1 MRDSQIDICF
11 DTDMGDFENSG
22 KPDPASAHVT
32 PKTAIGGALSGR
44 ELRDVLLFLD
54 AVYRGIGPLNLAGAP
69 RRQQLSP
76 APEMCTLLL
85 LGGLDSDADVRRQ
98 RLFQSSLKQVCALA
112 WRRRQVDG
120 SDG

>member
-1 MRDSQIDICF
+1 MMLTLIICF

-54 AVYRGIGPLNLAGAP
+54 AVYRGIGPLNLAGRHRIACVM
-69 RRQQLSP
+69 QGALS
-76 APEMCTLLL
+76 M
-85 LGGLDSDADVRRQ
+85 V
-98 RLFQSSLKQVCALA
+98 LFNECHCSGWAT
-112 WRRRQVDG
+112 
-120 SDG
+120 

>member
-1 MRDSQIDICF
+1 MLLTR
-11 DTDMGDFENSG
+11 TDMGDFENSG

-54 AVYRGIGPLNLAGAP
+54 AVYRGIGPLNLAGDYHSGCA
-69 RRQQLSP
+69 SP
-76 APEMCTLLL
+76 FEVPGDMRCP
-85 LGGLDSDADVRRQ
+85 
-98 RLFQSSLKQVCALA
+98 VC
-112 WRRRQVDG
+112 QP